1 MTATLALSLPLPGMP
16 PGGFGDCRG
25 IPVAGLVARRR
36 PAILRGMLTGSEQQA
51 ARFAELVAR
60 VAQERDRTAFVALF
74 DHFAPRVK
82 AYLMR
87 LGADEASAEEI
98 AQEVMLTIWRRAAS
112 FNAAL
117 ASVSTWVFTIARNK
131 RIDRLRSERHPE
143 IDPEDPALMPDPE
156 PAADQ
161 TVDAAQSGSRLRA
174 AIAELPEEQSRLLV
188 MAYFEDKSHRA
199 IAAETRLPLGTVKS
213 RIRLALG
220 RLRGVMEP
228 VE

>member
-1 MTATLALSLPLPGMP
+1 
-16 PGGFGDCRG
+16 
-25 IPVAGLVARRR
+25 
-36 PAILRGMLTGSEQQA
+36 MLTGSEEQA
-51 ARFAELVAR
+51 ARFAALVAR
-60 VAQERDRTAFVALF
+60 IAQQQDRSAFVALF

-87 LGADEASAEEI
+87 LGADDSTAEEL
-98 AQEVMLTIWRRAAS
+98 AQEVMLAIWRRAAS
-112 FNAAL
+112 FNPAL

-131 RIDRLRSERHPE
+131 RIDRLRRERHPE
-143 IDPEDPALMPDPE
+143 IDADDPALVPDPE
-156 PAADQ
+156 PAADE
-161 TVDAAQSGSRLRA
+161 TLDAAKSGTRLRA
-174 AIAELPEEQSRLLV
+174 AIADLPEEQSRLLL

-228 VE
+228 IE